1 MTDDKHSKTWFTV
14 EKIFTI
20 QTTTNTQNDRVDAN
34 VRINRDVTP
43 ACPLKEE
50 KHFYQSVMVSVA
62 VSKLRKSAPFFLA
75 PKAKVNNAYY
85 CDEVLARGLLQDIR
99 QLSGVNG

>member
-1 MTDDKHSKTWFTV
+1 MTDDKHSKTWFTG

-20 QTTTNTQNDRVDAN
+20 QTTTNTQSDRVYAN
-34 VRINRDVTP
+34 VRIKRDITP
-43 ACPLKEE
+43 ARLLKER
-50 KHFYQSVMVSVA
+50 KHFSQSVMVLVA

-75 PKAKVNNAYY
+75 PKAKVNSAYY

>member
-1 MTDDKHSKTWFTV
+1 
-14 EKIFTI
+14 
-20 QTTTNTQNDRVDAN
+20 
-34 VRINRDVTP
+34 
-43 ACPLKEE
+43 
-50 KHFYQSVMVSVA
+50 MVSVA

-75 PKAKVNNAYY
+75 PKAKVNSAYY